1 MITDLHSH
9 TVFSDGKL
17 TPQALIDRAL
27 ERRIS
32 RLAITDHDTTDALA
46 VARAHIADN
55 QLPLELVPGVEI
67 SCQWGAREV
76 HVVGLWVD
84 EHCPALQAL
93 LAQQKQRRQERAIE
107 IGRRLEKAK
116 IPGALEGARRHAGN
130 AAITRAHFAQF
141 LVEQGKAKTL
151 GAVFKKYLSRGNTGY
166 VPPNWVALPQAIA
179 VIHQAGGKA
188 VLAHPG
194 RYQLSSKW
202 LRKLVGE
209 FAEAGGDAME
219 VAQCQQPQNERR
231 FLADLAAEQGLKA
244 SQGSDFH
251 FPSPFAELGRNLY
264 LPAGALPVWE

>member
-17 TPQALIDRAL
+17 TPQALIDRAI
-27 ERRIS
+27 ERRVS

-46 VARAHIADN
+46 VARAHIHDN
-55 QLPLELVPGVEI
+55 ELPLELVPGVEI
-67 SCQWGAREV
+67 SCQWGAKEV

-84 EHCPALQAL
+84 EDCQALMAL
-93 LAQQKQRRQERAIE
+93 LAQQKQRREERAVE

-116 IPGALEGARRHAGN
+116 IPDALAGARRHAGT
-130 AAITRAHFAQF
+130 AAITRAHFAQY
-141 LVEQGKAKTL
+141 LVELGKASTV

-166 VPPNWVALPQAIA
+166 VPPNWVPLAEAIA
-179 VIHQAGGKA
+179 VIHRAGGKA

-194 RYQLSSKW
+194 RYQLSGKW
-202 LRKLVGE
+202 LRKLVAE

-231 FLADLAAEQGLKA
+231 FLADLAAEHHLKA